1 VRKLLAVFLS
11 SILMAI
17 FLPAKANAEWV
28 EYKIGSVDSDSR
40 QIQPRQYDLYRL
52 DYAISDSDKDEY
64 WFFLHFAEPTKAD
77 MFNNAVKSWAAILID
92 VDLDNKSDYSI
103 ETTYQNYSGNYFM
116 KANFADR
123 RGEKPT
129 LISTCEAQTWT
140 NLDKGVSWIGF
151 SIKKTCINFNR
162 SFKVLGFVDPN
173 SETSED
179 FDYTPNS
186 HWEIVPGTGT
196 STSPSSSSSNSSNS
210 SSNLSSSQ
218 LAEFS
223 NSQIMSISTPA
234 AAPKDLVTLTP
245 KIAPSVVTVLCADTS
260 GTGWSIDVKLTASM
274 QSNGTKSYVI
284 TNHHVIELCLAS
296 KTVTLVLNDQ
306 KRVSGTIWAWSEAD
320 DTAGIITSTLI
331 PSLNWRGA
339 LPQQGWWLG
348 VYGSPLGFPGVLTTG
363 IVSSVNS
370 LKKTLTTTAPLNPG
384 NSGGPVFDREGR
396 VVGLATAKYVDSEG
410 FGIVHGTPLLCN
422 KIINC
427 SDLNTIWATD
437 LSLIK
442 NSQEDDAAAI
452 AAKAK
457 ADAEAKAKIEA
468 EAKAKAEAEAKL
480 AYESKLRDELGRKC
494 LDFNGDV
501 DLAKFNAKNAKTIYP
516 SSATLLQGIFDNA
529 PDYLDCEY
537 INLNTF
543 DTELQN
549 KRKILS
555 AYEISVTS
563 AIESARIKSTKKF
576 TITCVKGKL
585 TKKVTAVNPKCPA
598 GYKKK

>member
-1 VRKLLAVFLS
+1 
-11 SILMAI
+11 MAI
-17 FLPAKANAEWV
+17 VLPAKANAEWI

-52 DYAISDSDKDEY
+52 DYAISDTNKDEY

-92 VDLDNKSDYSI
+92 VDLDNKTDYSI
-103 ETTYQNYSGNYFM
+103 ETTYQNYSSNYYM

-123 RGEKPT
+123 RGDKPT

-173 SETSED
+173 SEISED

-186 HWEIVPGTGT
+186 QWEIVPGSGT
-196 STSPSSSSSNSSNS
+196 TTSPSSSSSNSSNS
-210 SSNLSSSQ
+210 SSNLASSQ

-223 NSQIMSISTPA
+223 NSAVMSISTPA
-234 AAPKDLVTLTP
+234 ASPKDLVTLTP

-260 GTGWSIDVKLTASM
+260 GTGWSIDVKLSASM
-274 QSNGTKSYVI
+274 QNSGTKSYVI

-296 KTVTLVLNDQ
+296 KSVTLVLNDQ

-320 DTAGIITSTLI
+320 DTAGIITSTFI

-339 LPQQGWWLG
+339 QPQQGWWLG

-363 IVSSVNS
+363 IVSSVS
-370 LKKTLTTTAPLNPG
+370 SIKKTLTTTAPLNPG

-427 SDLNTIWATD
+427 SDLTSIWATD
-437 LSLIK
+437 LGLVK
-442 NSQEDDAAAI
+442 NTQEDDAAA
-452 AAKAK
+452 KAK
-457 ADAEAKAKIEA
+457 AEAEAKAKIEA
-468 EAKAKAEAEAKL
+468 EAKAKADAEAKL
-480 AYESKLRDELGRKC
+480 AYEAKLRDELGRKC

-529 PDYLDCEY
+529 PDYLDCDY